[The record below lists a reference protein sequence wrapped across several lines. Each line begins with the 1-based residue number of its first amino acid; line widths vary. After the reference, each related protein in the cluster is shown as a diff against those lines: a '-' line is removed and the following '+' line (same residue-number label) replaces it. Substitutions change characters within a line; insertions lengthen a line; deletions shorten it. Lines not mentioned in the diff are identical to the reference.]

1 MSKAVKIAISLPA
14 DLLEALEKERR
25 ARNESRSQFFRQA
38 VEHLLRQK
46 RLQEAVKQYVQ
57 GYLAEPESDE
67 EVAAV
72 QQVSMAVLRQ
82 EDWS

>member
-1 MSKAVKIAISLPA
+1 MGKTVKIAISLPA
-14 DLLEALEKERR
+14 DLLEALEKERQ
-25 ARNESRSQFFRQA
+25 ARNESRSQFFREA

-46 RLQEAVKQYVQ
+46 RLQETVKQYVQ

-67 EVAAV
+67 EVASV
-72 QQVSMAVLRQ
+72 QQASMGALRL

>member
-14 DLLEALEKERR
+14 DLLEALEKERQ

-38 VEHLLRQK
+38 VEHLLRQR

-57 GYLAEPESDE
+57 GYLADPESDE
-67 EVAAV
+67 EVASV
-72 QQVSMAVLRQ
+72 QQVSMAALHP